1 MKNYL
6 YILLIFTFTFMSVGF
21 KQNTKSQDRMPIH
34 FGKCID
40 VLDVIIKK
48 EKGDSIAAY
57 IFFKKNYYLIED
69 SGYVKCRLREKN
81 IYEYFSDSLNVNK
94 MCISKVKTHSSDF
107 IYR

>member
-1 MKNYL
+1 MKNYI
-6 YILLIFTFTFMSVGF
+6 YILLIFTFTYISVAF
-21 KQNTKSQDRMPIH
+21 KQNPENPDRIPIH
-34 FGKCID
+34 FGKCIN
-40 VLDVIIKK
+40 VLDLIIKK

-69 SGYVKCRLREKN
+69 SGYVKCRLKN
-81 IYEYFSDSLNVNK
+81 KDIYEYFSDSLHVNT